1 MIKISCQFRPFRPKK
16 GENVTRP
23 MELGLLAPRWIVWN
37 KTYFCFLTRLFFG
50 RVGKRPKINPEK
62 FLIGIRPN
70 CNIVTSELDLHH
82 FYSRSNSQHKKLWQ
96 VQLQSPFLQK
106 VFYEQLVLEPTRYLK
121 RSDVALLLLLVYWN
135 WAYQDLEGL
144 E

>member
-1 MIKISCQFRPFRPKK
+1 MAEISEMLSELMMQEKQLNMQRLNFLKVYSR
-16 GENVTRP
+16 ENVTRP

-37 KTYFCFLTRLFFG
+37 KTYFCFLTGLFFG

-82 FYSRSNSQHKKLWQ
+82 FYSRSNSQHKKLW
-96 VQLQSPFLQK
+96 
-106 VFYEQLVLEPTRYLK
+106 
-121 RSDVALLLLLVYWN
+121 
-135 WAYQDLEGL
+135 
-144 E
+144 

>member
-1 MIKISCQFRPFRPKK
+1 MNPSFTGGQAVKNPR

-37 KTYFCFLTRLFFG
+37 KTYFCFLKRLFLEG
-50 RVGKRPKINPEK
+50 VGKRPKINPEK

-82 FYSRSNSQHKKLWQ
+82 FYSRSNSQHKKLW
-96 VQLQSPFLQK
+96 
-106 VFYEQLVLEPTRYLK
+106 
-121 RSDVALLLLLVYWN
+121 
-135 WAYQDLEGL
+135 
-144 E
+144 